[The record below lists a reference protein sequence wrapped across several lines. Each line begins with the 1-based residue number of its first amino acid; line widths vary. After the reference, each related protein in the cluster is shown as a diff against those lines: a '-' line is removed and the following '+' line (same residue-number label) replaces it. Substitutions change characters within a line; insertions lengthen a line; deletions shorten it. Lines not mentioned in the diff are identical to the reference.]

1 MKKIIS
7 LLYYT
12 FFVLTGAVLLPL
24 SLVIWVFT
32 ILFDKRLYILHL
44 YAQWWESFL
53 FFIIP
58 KWNITIIGKE
68 KINNSKAVVFV
79 SNHQSE
85 FDIIVISRLY
95 AHFKW
100 VSKSEVFKSPIIGWN
115 MRLNKY
121 IELKR
126 GDRKSIIKMI
136 KDSVRVLK
144 NGSSIFIFPEGTR
157 SKTGA
162 LRNFSS
168 GAFVIAKRAKVDI
181 QPIVINGTKNIME
194 KGSWVINFSANTATV
209 HVLDKIP
216 YYEIKDMD
224 SGDIAKMVK
233 ERIATQLEKQ
243 ILSQEN

>member
-1 MKKIIS
+1 MKKITS

-12 FFVLTGAVLLPL
+12 FFVLTGMFFFPL
-24 SLVIWVFT
+24 SLVIWAFT

-44 YAQWWESFL
+44 YTQWWESFL

-58 KWNITIIGKE
+58 KWKITVTGKE
-68 KINNSKAVVFV
+68 KIDNSKALVFV

-100 VSKSEVFKSPIIGWN
+100 VSKAEVFKSPIIGWN

-126 GDRKSIIKMI
+126 GNRKSIIKMI

-144 NGSSIFIFPEGTR
+144 NGSSVFIFPEGTR
-157 SKTGA
+157 SKTGL

-168 GAFVIAKRAKVDI
+168 GAFVIAQRAKVGI
-181 QPIVINGTKNIME
+181 QPIVINGTKDIME
-194 KGSWVINFSANTATV
+194 KGSWIINFSANRITI
-209 HVLDKIP
+209 HILNEIP
-216 YYEIKDMD
+216 YHEIKDMD
-224 SGDIAKMVK
+224 SNEIANMVK
-233 ERIATQLEKQ
+233 ARIIEYVKEHRDQAVQ
-243 ILSQEN
+243 